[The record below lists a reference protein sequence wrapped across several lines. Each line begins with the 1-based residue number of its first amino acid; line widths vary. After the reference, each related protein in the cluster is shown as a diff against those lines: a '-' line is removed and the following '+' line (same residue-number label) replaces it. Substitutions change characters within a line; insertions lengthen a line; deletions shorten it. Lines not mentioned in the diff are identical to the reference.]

1 MGFFEHFEIYYS
13 LDVSYPAFYSR
24 SVVNGNIQK
33 WLQPEVP
40 DVHALLSSL
49 RLCLTI
55 WYLLLSAN
63 KLISRIEAM
72 HAPLIILIVVLNNY
86 SRRTT
91 TFFADTPASSV
102 SKASCIYTPR
112 HVSAAHWV
120 R

>member
-1 MGFFEHFEIYYS
+1 
-13 LDVSYPAFYSR
+13 
-24 SVVNGNIQK
+24 
-33 WLQPEVP
+33 
-40 DVHALLSSL
+40 
-49 RLCLTI
+49 
-55 WYLLLSAN
+55 
-63 KLISRIEAM
+63 M